1 VLMALQVA
9 PTRTRTLARAQARAR
24 ALPLSRTPTL
34 TRTLTGPAPSAT
46 RRRDLDATPV
56 PTYAHYSH
64 GRSQLPGSRAREWA
78 REWPSS
84 HATQQVQ
91 HTYQQQTL
99 SRPHSTEP
107 YIGDVRYRTAVHLP
121 CTVPRP
127 DRLTNVRARACSS
140 SCTYYSAYTVS
151 RLFGL
156 FEIRKSSSRGSR
168 AGRSLGS
175 QNQKIKRCREF

>member
-1 VLMALQVA
+1 MQCPNSRSRPLAL
-9 PTRTRTLARAQARAR
+9 TLT
-24 ALPLSRTPTL
+24 LTLILTLTLTPTL
-34 TRTLTGPAPSAT
+34 TLTLTGPAPSAT
-46 RRRDLDATPV
+46 RRRGLDATPV
-56 PTYAHYSH
+56 PTYAHYYSH